1 MAVLTIRDAL
11 NQALREELIRDE
23 NVFIMGEEVAEY
35 DGAYKVTRGLWKEFG
50 DKRVVDTPITELG
63 FAAIGVGAAM
73 AGTRPVIEFM
83 TWNFSILASDQIIN
97 HAAAMHYMSG
107 GQFKVPVVFR
117 GPNGSAYQ
125 VSSQHSHAIE
135 AMYAN
140 FPGLKVVM
148 PSTAADAK
156 GLLKSS
162 IRDDNPVIFME
173 QERMYGLKGE
183 VPEDEDFT
191 IPLGVAD
198 IKREGTDCTIVARS
212 MTVPLALQAAEQIQ
226 KDFDVSIE
234 VIDPRTIKPLD
245 IDTIANSVKKTN
257 RLVIAEESHAFASI
271 GAEITYQIM
280 DTAFDYLDA
289 PVKRVSTAE
298 TPMPYAKNLEAAA
311 LPSVEKIVAAV
322 KEVCYL

>member
-11 NQALREELIRDE
+11 NQALREEILRDE

-63 FAAIGVGAAM
+63 FAAVGVGAAM
-73 AGTRPVIEFM
+73 AGLRPVIEFM
-83 TWNFSILASDQIIN
+83 TWNFSILAADQIIN
-97 HAAAMHYMSG
+97 HAAKMLYMSG
-107 GQFKVPVVFR
+107 GQFNVPIVFR

-125 VSSQHSHAIE
+125 VSSQHSQALE

-156 GLLKSS
+156 GLLKTA
-162 IRDDNPVIFME
+162 IRDNNPIIFLE
-173 QERMYGLKGE
+173 QERMYGMKSE
-183 VPEDEDFT
+183 VPEDDDFT

-212 MTVPLALQAAEQIQ
+212 MTVPMSLQAAEQIQ
-226 KDFDVSIE
+226 SEFDVSVE

-245 IDTIANSVKKTN
+245 IDTIVNSVKKTN
-257 RLVIAEESHAFASI
+257 RLVIAEESHSFASVA
-271 GAEITYQIM
+271 AEITYQVM
-280 DTAFDYLDA
+280 DSAFDHLDA
-289 PVKRVSTAE
+289 PIKRVSCAE
-298 TPMPYAKNLEAAA
+298 TPMPYAKNLEALA